1 MTHPRLSFLRC
12 RGITLVEVL
21 VCLLVLT
28 VGLAAIARLQAH
40 LRLGAESARQRAEAL
55 RLAQDDMEHLRTF
68 IQIAAGTGPSYAAI
82 EARAPVPVEDASAS
96 TRYALERQVGNSAAP
111 RYKAVTVVARWTDRI
126 GDTQQVELPSMVAG
140 IAPELG
146 GVLSLQRHASEPLR
160 PLGRH
165 PGIPL
170 TSQDLGD
177 GRSVFKPSVQGT
189 VAWVFDH
196 LTGIIIQV
204 CQAPAGVAN
213 AGLTAAQLSRCST
226 TQGLLV
232 SGFVRFATQTDT
244 PGARDAEQPTGP
256 AMNLDL
262 CLVPTDTP
270 LCGAPALAECFDDA
284 PAMPSPTRQTVIYHC
299 AVFPPTGT
307 LHWTGRLNLAPVDWQ
322 LAVPGEPGGFKVCRY
337 SFDHNANGRI
347 DNAEHPALYTKV
359 TAPLTDQNFLVV
371 RGAAACPVDQ
381 PVSVGSAAP
390 DNVVNDSTVQH
401 QP

>member
-1 MTHPRLSFLRC
+1 MTRPPLH

-21 VCLLVLT
+21 VCMLVLT
-28 VGLAAIARLQAH
+28 VGLASIARLQAH
-40 LRLGAESARQRAEAL
+40 LRLSAEAARQRAEAL
-55 RLAQDDMEHLRTF
+55 RLAQDDMEHLRAFT
-68 IQIAAGTGPSYAAI
+68 QISAGTGPSYAAI
-82 EARAPVPVEDASAS
+82 EAHEPVPVEDASDS
-96 TRYALERQVGNSAAP
+96 TRYALERQVNSSAAP

-126 GDTQQVELPSMVAG
+126 GEAQQVELASMVAG
-140 IAPELG
+140 IAPALG
-146 GVLSLQRHASEPLR
+146 GVLSLQRHASEPLQ

-177 GRSVFKPSVQGT
+177 GRSVFKPSVQGV

-196 LTGIIIQV
+196 LTGVIIQV

-213 AGLTAAQLSRCST
+213 ADLSAAQLSRCAT

-232 SGFVRFATQTDT
+232 SGFVRFATQTNT
-244 PGARDAEQPTGP
+244 PGARDAEQPASP

-262 CLVPTDTP
+262 CLVATDTP
-270 LCGAPALAECFDDA
+270 LCAAPTLAECFDDA
-284 PAMPSPTRQTVIYHC
+284 PATPSPTWQTVIYHC
-299 AVFPPTGT
+299 AVFPPAGT

-322 LAVPGEPGGFKVCRY
+322 LALPEAPGGFKVCRY
-337 SFDHNANGRI
+337 SFDHNASGRI
-347 DNAEHPALYTKV
+347 DNAEHPALYAKV

-371 RGAAACPVDQ
+371 RGAATCPVDQ
-381 PVSVGSAAP
+381 PVSVGSVAP